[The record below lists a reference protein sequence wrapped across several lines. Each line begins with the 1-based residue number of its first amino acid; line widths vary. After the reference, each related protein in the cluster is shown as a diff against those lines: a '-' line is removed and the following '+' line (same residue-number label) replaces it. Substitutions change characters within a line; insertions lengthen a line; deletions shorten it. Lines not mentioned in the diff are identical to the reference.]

1 MSDKKLLKYPLP
13 GDIDLTED
21 EVFRNQE
28 FHVFEPGKKLLPWQ
42 AYDSNWID
50 YSFGTINLSTTT
62 SSLLNNRFSTSTN
75 HILNDFN
82 KLDVVSNNINIAKI
96 VSTYSDTAKYTV
108 TYNFDGTSY
117 TYTNLLPVEGELKL
131 DDLYE
136 KLPFSPFR
144 DPKEIPVH
152 IHDFKHVTHDNSEYD
167 MDQSRLYLN
176 FKNNGMKYS
185 GNLNPNELFNM
196 SGSKYV
202 RKTINENDEESYEIV
217 IRNPNK
223 ELFEDVKEDKKM
235 CEFIREFFAD
245 EIEEEVS
252 KRVLQAVSQ
261 AVSQA
266 VDEAKEQAM
275 SEGREAGRA
284 EGRVEMIT
292 TQVQKKLARGR
303 SLEEIA
309 EDLEED
315 VETIREIIAKL
326 PV

>member
-1 MSDKKLLKYPLP
+1 MSDKKSLKYPLP

-62 SSLLNNRFSTSTN
+62 SSLLNNRFSTSTT

-82 KLDVVSNNINIAKI
+82 KLDVVSNNSNIAKI

-117 TYTNLLPVEGELKL
+117 IYTKLLPVEGELKL
-131 DDLYE
+131 VDLYE

-152 IHDFKHVTHDNSEYD
+152 IHEFKHVMKDNSEDD
-167 MDQSRLYLN
+167 MEQSRLYLN

-202 RKTINENDEESYEIV
+202 RKTLNENDEESYEIV

-223 ELFEDVKEDKKM
+223 ELFEVDLVLSAYEPYN
-235 CEFIREFFAD
+235 
-245 EIEEEVS
+245 EIEAIDMRRFPWERERHRANDTFINIGNAINALRS
-252 KRVLQAVSQ
+252 TWINT
-261 AVSQA
+261 
-266 VDEAKEQAM
+266 EADDILVAT
-275 SEGREAGRA
+275 
-284 EGRVEMIT
+284 V
-292 TQVQKKLARGR
+292 
-303 SLEEIA
+303 
-309 EDLEED
+309 
-315 VETIREIIAKL
+315 
-326 PV
+326 

>member
-82 KLDVVSNNINIAKI
+82 KLDVVSNNSNIAKI

-223 ELFEDVKEDKKM
+223 ELFEVDLVLSAYEPYNEIKLIDMRRFPWE
-235 CEFIREFFAD
+235 RERHRENDTLINIGNAINALRSTWINTEAD
-245 EIEEEVS
+245 DIV
-252 KRVLQAVSQ
+252 VATV
-261 AVSQA
+261 
-266 VDEAKEQAM
+266 
-275 SEGREAGRA
+275 
-284 EGRVEMIT
+284 
-292 TQVQKKLARGR
+292 
-303 SLEEIA
+303 
-309 EDLEED
+309 
-315 VETIREIIAKL
+315 
-326 PV
+326 